1 MKQHRPVVNHA
12 FVGQRFED
20 HGVDVDAL
28 PDLLAYKALLV
39 ETAKEL
45 WRRHNPER
53 QRLPKNF
60 EDSLV
65 LKFYEVTTGSA
76 VIPLVREI
84 DVQVGKEFPPP
95 WERDELDD
103 AVELIADVVDAA
115 GQDRALPDA
124 FPAKLL
130 GLFESYGKS
139 LRPDE
144 YFEQHVAKRH
154 APARYTPAIR
164 ERLAGWRSA
173 DYEDTVDL
181 LGTVAMA
188 RVLKAPRMAIR
199 LDDDREVEAVFK
211 PEHEE
216 AITTALKEH
225 ATARVRV
232 EGRGLYAA
240 SGQLQRIVEV
250 ERVVLLPSGEIPFD
264 VSAQP
269 LWEAFNEIMKSAP
282 QEELQRLPT
291 DGATEHD
298 HYIYGKPKRKL

>member
-1 MKQHRPVVNHA
+1 MKQHRPVVSHA

-65 LKFYEVTTGSA
+65 LKFYEVTKGSA
-76 VIPLVREI
+76 IIPLVREI
-84 DVQVGKEFPPP
+84 DVEVGKELPPP

-103 AVELIADVVDAA
+103 AVELVADVVDAA
-115 GQDRALPDA
+115 GQDRALPET
-124 FPAKLL
+124 FPANLL
-130 GLFESYGKS
+130 GMFEPYGKS

-144 YFEQHVAKRH
+144 YFEQRVANRPS
-154 APARYTPAIR
+154 PARYSPAVR
-164 ERLAGWRSA
+164 ERLTGWKRS

-188 RVLKAPRMAIR
+188 RVLRTPRMAIR

-211 PEHEE
+211 PEHEA

-240 SGQLQRIVEV
+240 SGQLQRIVQV
-250 ERVVLLPSGEIPFD
+250 ERVALLPTGEIPFD
-264 VSAQP
+264 TAAQP
-269 LWEAFNEIMKSAP
+269 LWEAFDEIMKSAP
-282 QEELQRLPT
+282 PEEVERLPT
-291 DGATEHD
+291 DGAMEHD